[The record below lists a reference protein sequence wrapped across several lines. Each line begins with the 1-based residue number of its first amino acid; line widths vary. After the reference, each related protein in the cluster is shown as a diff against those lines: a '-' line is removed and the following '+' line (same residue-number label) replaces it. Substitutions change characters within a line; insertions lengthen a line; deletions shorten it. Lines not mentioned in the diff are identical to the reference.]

1 MANKAE
7 HPFIRKGRDFS
18 DYVDGAFGAVAACMK
33 DRELYPDLTVNAT
46 AGTFFGSD
54 GRIAAFKTVYDV
66 YDSMDP
72 RIKASY
78 ASNIAGNAEFRGE
91 VFSWINRRGNILIP
105 HDVIATAGGTGA
117 IYTAVKTCLSDGD
130 TILYPQ
136 IAWGNYKVIA
146 DEYNLKPLTYDIY
159 DLNDLLDK
167 IDAVEGKVFLIVN
180 SPCENPLG
188 CCLSYEEWRKIVDKL
203 NHLGREA
210 VLLCDI
216 AYIDYANNDPKK
228 FFELFNDLSDDV
240 LVLIAAS
247 CSKAFSY
254 YGQRLGALIAIH
266 NDPEFLDHYINLCS
280 RLARAT
286 WSNLHN
292 GAMINIAQ
300 VLKDH
305 REEYLKELKEA
316 REMLGER
323 TRLFIRQAQECGL
336 ELYTSSDGF
345 FVTLKMEDNE
355 KRDAYHEK
363 LIEKHI
369 YTIKVNK
376 GIRVGLCST
385 PIKVVDGL
393 AYQLKELM

>member
-1 MANKAE
+1 MRFVKENENTARYIDNIFSVVNAAKADPE
-7 HPFIRKGRDFS
+7 AI
-18 DYVDGAFGAVAACMK
+18 
-33 DRELYPDLTVNAT
+33 NAT
-46 AGTFFGSD
+46 AGCLYDEEGKLLTFNSVYETE
-54 GRIAAFKTVYDV
+54 KTIT
-66 YDSMDP
+66 P
-72 RIKASY
+72 REKASY
-78 ASNIAGNAEFRGE
+78 AASPAGNPDYNEAVMDFVLEGR
-91 VFSWINRRGNILIP
+91 VTN
-105 HDVIATAGGTGA
+105 HHAAIASAGGTGA
-117 IYTAVKTCLSDGD
+117 IYTAVRTCLNDGD

-159 DLNDLLDK
+159 DLNDLLNK
-167 IDAVEGKVFLIVN
+167 IDSVDGKVFLIVN

-188 CCLSYEEWRKIVDKL
+188 CCLSYEEWRKVIDKL
-203 NHLGREA
+203 NYLGREA

-286 WSNLHN
+286 WSNLN
-292 GAMINIAQ
+292 NAGMRNIAK
-300 VLKDH
+300 VLREHK
-305 REEYLKELKEA
+305 EEYLRELSEA
-316 REMLGER
+316 KEMLKKR
-323 TRLFIRQAQECGL
+323 TDLFLAQAQECGL
-336 ELYTSSDGF
+336 ELYRFNDGF
-345 FVTLKMEDNE
+345 FVTVKMNDNE
-355 KRDAYHEK
+355 SRDAFHK
-363 LIEKHI
+363 RLIDHHI

-376 GIRVGLCST
+376 GIRLGLCSV
-385 PIKVVDGL
+385 PLHIVDGL
-393 AYQLKELM
+393 AEKIKELM

>member
-1 MANKAE
+1 MRFVKENENTA
-7 HPFIRKGRDFS
+7 R
-18 DYVDGAFGAVAACMK
+18 YVDNIFSVVNAAK
-33 DRELYPDLTVNAT
+33 ADPEAINAT
-46 AGTFFGSD
+46 AGCLYDEEGKLLTFSSVYETE
-54 GRIAAFKTVYDV
+54 KTIT
-66 YDSMDP
+66 P
-72 RIKASY
+72 REKASY
-78 ASNIAGNAEFRGE
+78 AASPAGNPDYNEAVMDFVLEGR
-91 VFSWINRRGNILIP
+91 VTN
-105 HDVIATAGGTGA
+105 HHAAIASAGGTGA
-117 IYTAVKTCLSDGD
+117 IYTAVRTCLNDGD

-159 DLNDLLDK
+159 DLDDLLNK
-167 IDAVEGKVFLIVN
+167 IDSVEGKVFLIVN

-188 CCLSYEEWRKIVDKL
+188 CCLSYEEWQKVLDKL

-266 NDPEFLDHYINLCS
+266 NDPEFLDHYVNLCS

-286 WSNLHN
+286 WSNLN
-292 GAMINIAQ
+292 NAGMRNIAK
-300 VLKDH
+300 VLREHK
-305 REEYLKELKEA
+305 EEYLKELNEA
-316 REMLGER
+316 KEMLKKR
-323 TRLFIRQAQECGL
+323 TDLFLAQAQECGL
-336 ELYTSSDGF
+336 ELYRFNDGF
-345 FVTLKMEDNE
+345 FVTVKMNDNE
-355 KRDAYHEK
+355 SRDAFHK
-363 LIEKHI
+363 RLIDHHI

-376 GIRVGLCST
+376 GIRLGLCSV
-385 PIKVVDGL
+385 PLHIVDGL
-393 AYQLKELM
+393 ANKIKELM

>member
-1 MANKAE
+1 MRFVKENENTA
-7 HPFIRKGRDFS
+7 R
-18 DYVDGAFGAVAACMK
+18 YVDNIFSVVNAAK
-33 DRELYPDLTVNAT
+33 ADPEAINAT
-46 AGTFFGSD
+46 AGCLYDEEGKLLTFSSVYETE
-54 GRIAAFKTVYDV
+54 KTIT
-66 YDSMDP
+66 P
-72 RIKASY
+72 REKASY
-78 ASNIAGNAEFRGE
+78 AASPAGNPDYNEAVMDFVLEGR
-91 VFSWINRRGNILIP
+91 VTN
-105 HDVIATAGGTGA
+105 HHTAIASAGGTGA
-117 IYTAVKTCLSDGD
+117 IYTAVRTCLNDGD

-159 DLNDLLDK
+159 DLNDLLNK
-167 IDAVEGKVFLIVN
+167 IDSVEGKVFLIVN

-188 CCLSYEEWRKIVDKL
+188 CCLSYEEWQKVLDKL

-266 NDPEFLDHYINLCS
+266 NDPEFLDHYVNLCS

-286 WSNLHN
+286 WSNLN
-292 GAMINIAQ
+292 NAGMRNIAK
-300 VLKDH
+300 VLREHK
-305 REEYLKELKEA
+305 EEYLKELNEA
-316 REMLGER
+316 KEMLKKR
-323 TRLFIRQAQECGL
+323 TDLFLAQAQECGL
-336 ELYTSSDGF
+336 ELYRFNDGF
-345 FVTLKMEDNE
+345 FVTVKMNDNE
-355 KRDAYHEK
+355 SRDAFHK
-363 LIEKHI
+363 RLIDHHI

-376 GIRVGLCST
+376 GIRLGLCSV
-385 PIKVVDGL
+385 PLHIVDGL
-393 AYQLKELM
+393 ANKIKELM